1 MDQSA
6 IIQEQQEKISKM
18 ESSMAEMKEM
28 MKSFFSQSA
37 SPRGPPLSETPSPRV
52 HTLRFGTSTPYT
64 GRIPGLETTIG
75 AGEQSIPTSAIQS
88 PGFEQTRV
96 RTEIKLPDEQ
106 RGVVLDTKKTNLYF
120 EGTEVELFIK
130 RVEKVAVLQKAGG
143 RDVAFQLPFI
153 ISNRKISEAIEQ
165 MEGHETGNWELLKKE
180 LIRKW
185 GRATPLRR
193 YKEDSIPRLIRKA
206 QENGGINTRLE
217 YKKFISEFEEIMDYF
232 TRMEYQNLNPDSGN
246 PLWKALSTELKKEVT
261 KELAHAKQLQT
272 TKDGRNIV
280 PDLEKLKKYVEI
292 ALIIVDFDGDDEEY
306 KPKEQVKKTVKIQEP
321 ATKEDLEEKLTK
333 LTSALE
339 YQNHQAPPHVSRPSS
354 PGLSDN
360 RPRYGPLECFYC
372 KERHV
377 VTQCEYLN
385 QDMQDRKVYKSQGT
399 YYYPNRQAIVLDK
412 DSSVRELVRKF
423 AEEQSTSS
431 NPPPKEAVKES
442 TSAVAEIEEWGSWVP
457 PHVNMEEGDLQNNLG
472 FGLRKSQRLQEKNA
486 PSGSQPAPSNPVGT
500 EAQPSNIQ
508 DEAPKTAP
516 RRKSF
521 PGSWLEDNDDEEE
534 ERIIIPTKAKTR
546 PVPPAKEKQNRTET
560 ADKQEEII
568 GKLDKSLKAKFY
580 RQSYT
585 LTLEEILKISPNFL
599 QSLHAVQPEEDLV
612 ERGLNSVK
620 FNCATNTSIDNE
632 GQDSGLTYACPV
644 GMVDMTI
651 NKRKIR
657 TLVDTGA
664 EMNIIPDSLADQ
676 LGLLT
681 TEIFMRLKGIG
692 GHFTPIIGIAENIP
706 VSVFPGH
713 IHLANFFIVKGSV
726 HTVIGRPFLADHNIR
741 LELSSQKGEVLSFLD
756 TDQRRLCIPICL
768 PNAPGW
774 HKEPPKLQQVFTFQV
789 DEWEAK
795 SISSKDFDLQERIE
809 EYNKTI
815 PLLNEDPWQVFLSE
829 PVDWAR
835 ELGAAEVD
843 EVAWDAFHQINSA
856 VWGTNAN
863 PERDAWSLYKEEVR
877 LHPQFKEVFT
887 WPTQKMSLRKL
898 PLWLQELPGGGL
910 GSLDFLQILTTDAAH
925 SFLQYGTWNSRYGPV
940 SIAIRR
946 RLYGGGAHKWYKKHI
961 SRSYKAKNMR
971 NASFGGYQFFI

>member
-1 MDQSA
+1 
-6 IIQEQQEKISKM
+6 
-18 ESSMAEMKEM
+18 
-28 MKSFFSQSA
+28 
-37 SPRGPPLSETPSPRV
+37 
-52 HTLRFGTSTPYT
+52 
-64 GRIPGLETTIG
+64 
-75 AGEQSIPTSAIQS
+75 
-88 PGFEQTRV
+88 
-96 RTEIKLPDEQ
+96 
-106 RGVVLDTKKTNLYF
+106 
-120 EGTEVELFIK
+120 
-130 RVEKVAVLQKAGG
+130 
-143 RDVAFQLPFI
+143 
-153 ISNRKISEAIEQ
+153 

-246 PLWKALSTELKKEVT
+246 PLWKALSTEFKKEVT

-321 ATKEDLEEKLTK
+321 ATKEYLEENLTK

-339 YQNHQAPPHVSRPSS
+339 YQNCQAPPHVSRPS
-354 PGLSDN
+354 
-360 RPRYGPLECFYC
+360 
-372 KERHV
+372 
-377 VTQCEYLN
+377 
-385 QDMQDRKVYKSQGT
+385 
-399 YYYPNRQAIVLDK
+399 
-412 DSSVRELVRKF
+412 
-423 AEEQSTSS
+423 
-431 NPPPKEAVKES
+431 S

-457 PHVNMEEGDLQNNLG
+457 PQVNMEEGDLQNNLG

-486 PSGSQPAPSNPVGT
+486 PSGSQPAPSNPIGT
-500 EAQPSNIQ
+500 EGQSSNIQ
-508 DEAPKTAP
+508 DKAPKTAT

-521 PGSWLEDNDDEEE
+521 PGSWLEDNDNEEE

-546 PVPPAKEKQNRTET
+546 PVLPAKEKQTRTET

-612 ERGLNSVK
+612 ERGLNSFK
-620 FNCATNTSIDNE
+620 FNCATNASIDNE
-632 GQDSGLTYACPV
+632 GQDLGLTYACPV

-713 IHLANFFIVKGSV
+713 IHLANFFMVKGSV

-774 HKEPPKLQQVFTFQV
+774 HKEPPKLRQVFTFQA
-789 DEWEAK
+789 DEWEAE
-795 SISSKDFDLQERIE
+795 SISSKDFDLQERME

-815 PLLNEDPWQVFLSE
+815 PLLNEDPWQVVLSE

-856 VWGTNAN
+856 VWGTNVD
-863 PERDAWSLYKEEVR
+863 PERDAWSLYKEEVW
-877 LHPQFKEVFT
+877 LHPRFKEVFT
-887 WPTQKMSLRKL
+887 WPTQKRSLRRL

-910 GSLDFLQILTTDAAH
+910 GSLDFFQILTTTAAD
-925 SFLQYGTWNSRYGPV
+925 SFLRYGTWNSRYGPV

-946 RLYGGGAHKWYKKHI
+946 RLYEGGALKWYKKHI

-971 NASFGGYQFFI
+971 NASFGGYKFFI

>member
-1 MDQSA
+1 MG
-6 IIQEQQEKISKM
+6 
-18 ESSMAEMKEM
+18 
-28 MKSFFSQSA
+28 KSN
-37 SPRGPPLSETPSPRV
+37 T
-52 HTLRFGTSTPYT
+52 
-64 GRIPGLETTIG
+64 
-75 AGEQSIPTSAIQS
+75 
-88 PGFEQTRV
+88 
-96 RTEIKLPDEQ
+96 
-106 RGVVLDTKKTNLYF
+106 
-120 EGTEVELFIK
+120 
-130 RVEKVAVLQKAGG
+130 
-143 RDVAFQLPFI
+143 
-153 ISNRKISEAIEQ
+153 
-165 MEGHETGNWELLKKE
+165 
-180 LIRKW
+180 
-185 GRATPLRR
+185 LRR

-339 YQNHQAPPHVSRPSS
+339 YQNRQAPH
-354 PGLSDN
+354 
-360 RPRYGPLECFYC
+360 
-372 KERHV
+372 
-377 VTQCEYLN
+377 
-385 QDMQDRKVYKSQGT
+385 
-399 YYYPNRQAIVLDK
+399 
-412 DSSVRELVRKF
+412 
-423 AEEQSTSS
+423 
-431 NPPPKEAVKES
+431 
-442 TSAVAEIEEWGSWVP
+442 TSAD
-457 PHVNMEEGDLQNNLG
+457 HLQPKQLG

-486 PSGSQPAPSNPVGT
+486 PSGSQPAPSNPIGT
-500 EAQPSNIQ
+500 EGQSSNIQ
-508 DEAPKTAP
+508 DEAPKTAA

-546 PVPPAKEKQNRTET
+546 PVPPAKEKQTRTET

-612 ERGLNSVK
+612 ER
-620 FNCATNTSIDNE
+620 
-632 GQDSGLTYACPV
+632 V

-774 HKEPPKLQQVFTFQV
+774 HKEPPKLRQVFTFQA
-789 DEWEAK
+789 DEWEAE
-795 SISSKDFDLQERIE
+795 SISSKDFDLQERME

-815 PLLNEDPWQVFLSE
+815 PLLNEDPWQVVLSE
-829 PVDWAR
+829 PDDWAR

-856 VWGTNAN
+856 VWGTNVD
-863 PERDAWSLYKEEVR
+863 PERDAWSLYKEEVW
-877 LHPQFKEVFT
+877 LHPRFKEVFT
-887 WPTQKMSLRKL
+887 WPTQKRSLRRS

-910 GSLDFLQILTTDAAH
+910 GSLDFFQILTTTAAD
-925 SFLQYGTWNSRYGPV
+925 SFLRYGTWNSRYGPV

-946 RLYGGGAHKWYKKHI
+946 RLYEGGALKWYKKHI

-971 NASFGGYQFFI
+971 NASFGGYKFFI